1 MNSLGEERK
10 KKKRKPQNLPTSFL
24 FRQVE
29 TDEHLAR
36 FFLKSLFKDC
46 YYLFILKL
54 TLPYAVELLLM
65 AMLKLGCCFLWR
77 FLLPVI
83 NLHFFEI
90 VQQVLCWCLFSFCF
104 SLFSG
109 HTWGVFSN
117 SKLRQWNE
125 ISDICHSFSLP
136 PSCLP
141 IAPLFS
147 FSFYNAHGFHPSQW
161 PTPPPPPFCPPVSPV
176 ITQGNAFESESL
188 SLLHSLA
195 LFGCWFGDVL
205 MFPSELRCLP
215 S

>member
-1 MNSLGEERK
+1 MKRK
-10 KKKRKPQNLPTSFL
+10 KKKHKNTGKKRTTQNLPTSFL
-24 FRQVE
+24 FRWVE
-29 TDEHLAR
+29 KDEHLAR

-90 VQQVLCWCLFSFCF
+90 IQRVLCWCLFSFCF

-117 SKLRQWNE
+117 SKLRRWNE
-125 ISDICHSFSLP
+125 TSDICHSHSLP

-141 IAPLFS
+141 IAP
-147 FSFYNAHGFHPSQW
+147 P
-161 PTPPPPPFCPPVSPV
+161 
-176 ITQGNAFESESL
+176 L
-188 SLLHSLA
+188 SL
-195 LFGCWFGDVL
+195 FF
-205 MFPSELRCLP
+205 F
-215 S
+215 